1 MSDLRL
7 EELSAATVVAANNL
21 TLKPGQE
28 QYVAPVSH
36 SIAEAYVNPTT
47 AWPRVVVDAEGA
59 VVGFIMGNFDPTAD
73 DEALRSCI
81 WRINVEADA
90 QGRGV
95 GRFAVHSLAE
105 EARSR
110 GFDRLTV
117 MYEPGDDGPED
128 FFAHI
133 GFEVVGETPYGE
145 HFAALTLTD
154 VGGPDATGDGAGA
167 SGGAGASSEP
177 GASTEPGA

>member
-1 MSDLRL
+1 MSGLRL

-28 QYVAPVSH
+28 QFVAPVSH

-47 AWPRVVVDAEGA
+47 AWPRVVVDADDGT
-59 VVGFIMGNFDPTAD
+59 VLGFIMGNFDAEAD

-95 GRFAVHSLAE
+95 GRFAVHALAD

-110 GFDRLTV
+110 GFDRVTV
-117 MYEPGDDGPED
+117 IYEPGDDGPER
-128 FFAHI
+128 FFRHI
-133 GFEVVGETPYGE
+133 GFEVISETPYGE
-145 HFAALTLTD
+145 HVAGLTL
-154 VGGPDATGDGAGA
+154 ASSQAGA
-167 SGGAGASSEP
+167 DTA
-177 GASTEPGA
+177 